1 MNKLNVS
8 ALFLISLFA
17 IMSINDYAQ
26 DCSGYY
32 FLQNNKTIERTI
44 YDKDGKPK
52 GKSVIKVSNVA
63 SAGNAVSATIN
74 SQSFDKNGKAGAT
87 STNTIKCADGMLM
100 MDMKMNLP
108 KGPQKQETSGS
119 AEVSNFYI
127 EYPANLNV
135 GDALKD
141 ASFTMASNVSG
152 MEQTTDM
159 LTSNRKVVAKE
170 AITSAAGTWDCYKI
184 TFTSK
189 VTTKMKTLNMN
200 MPAVN
205 IEGTEWFC
213 PGFGIVKTESKGG
226 STLITSIQ

>member
-1 MNKLNVS
+1 MKKFNIVCLSMLLVS
-8 ALFLISLFA
+8 VFCTSYIH
-17 IMSINDYAQ
+17 AQ

-32 FLQNNKTIERTI
+32 FLQNNKTIERTT
-44 YDKDGKPK
+44 YDKDGKPR
-52 GKSVIKVSNVA
+52 GKTVIKVSNVA
-63 SAGNAVSATIN
+63 SAGTAVSAVIN
-74 SQSFDKNGKAGAT
+74 SETFDKNGKAGAT
-87 STNTIKCADGMLM
+87 ATNNVKCADGMLM
-100 MDMKMNLP
+100 MDMKMSLP
-108 KGPQKQETSGS
+108 KGSQKQEASGS
-119 AEVSNFYI
+119 AEVTGFYI
-127 EYPANLNV
+127 EYPASLNV

-141 ASFTMASNVSG
+141 ATFTMNSNTAG
-152 MEQTTDM
+152 MDQTTDM

-170 AITSAAGTWDCYKI
+170 TITSPAGSWECYKI

-189 VTTKMKTLNMN
+189 VTTKMKNLNMN